1 MSQIHLIATIE
12 VRPDVL
18 PVAAALLL
26 EYGDVVRAESGNLHF
41 EAFRDRDS
49 GAMVVVERYAS
60 QEAFEAHLADPANA
74 AFNAKLAEILGG
86 GGSTLQML
94 EPLA

>member
-1 MSQIHLIATIE
+1 M
-12 VRPDVL
+12 
-18 PVAAALLL
+18 LL
-26 EYGDVVRAESGNLHF
+26 EYGDAVRDEPGNLRF
-41 EAFRDRDS
+41 EASRDRDS

-60 QEAFEAHLADPANA
+60 EEAFEAHLADPANA
-74 AFNAKLAEILGG
+74 EFNAKLTAILGG